1 MATASTMDGVT
12 RDDVSLKLTGSIACT
27 DDSAL
32 IQASSFATLGQ
43 CPKTPYP
50 WSSSG
55 FLH

>member
-1 MATASTMDGVT
+1 MDGVT

-32 IQASSFATLGQ
+32 IQAASFATLGQ